1 MITTIYHVTG
11 ITCEACQYKVNHVL
25 SQIEYVIS
33 TVVDLETGMTYLSTQ
48 KEIPLSTLQKSFE
61 PYPKYKIN
69 ALENS
74 SIISNHQNKSV
85 EEEKKTWFLTYKPI
99 LLIFGYILMLSLLI
113 GFKNNQ
119 LDLMLSMQVF
129 MGGFFIIFSFF
140 KMLNLKSFAESY
152 SMYDIVAKKF
162 YQWGYIY
169 PFIELGL
176 GIAYIIDFQPFI
188 TNIITLIVMS
198 VSIIGVLESVMNKKK
213 IRCACLGSVF
223 NLPMSTVTIIED
235 GLMILMSVIML
246 FLMN

>member
-25 SQIEYVIS
+25 SQIEDVMS

-48 KEIPLSTLQKSFE
+48 KKIPLSTLQKSFE

-99 LLIFGYILMLSLLI
+99 LLIFGYILMLSFLI

-119 LDLMLSMQVF
+119 LDFMLSMQVF

-152 SMYDIVAKKF
+152 SMYDIVAKKL

-176 GIAYIIDFQPFI
+176 GIAYIIHFQPFI

-246 FLMN
+246 FLMA

>member
-1 MITTIYHVTG
+1 MITNIYHVTG

-25 SQIEYVIS
+25 SHIEGVMS

-48 KEIPLSTLQKSFE
+48 KEIPLSALQKSFE

-74 SIISNHQNKSV
+74 SIISNYQDKSV
-85 EEEKKTWFLTYKPI
+85 GEEQKTWFLTYKPI
-99 LLIFGYILMLSLLI
+99 LLIFGYILMLSFLI

-176 GIAYIIDFQPFI
+176 GIAYTIHFQLFI

-246 FLMN
+246 FLMA